1 MRIQGGSFV
10 SYSYPFHD
18 SVDLHV
24 ENRISDSDARRQAAT
39 AKAILERLE
48 QRPGLILADEVGM
61 GKTFVALAVAASVAL
76 GDSRR
81 RPVVVMV
88 PPSLRDKWPK
98 DFKLFKEKCIKD
110 EAARNRLT
118 AGSAGD
124 AIQFLK
130 KLDDPLS
137 IRKSIIF
144 LTHGAMSPSRR
155 LKDGY
160 VKLAMVQR
168 ALHRRH
174 DTDNLRRSL
183 GRYAGRL
190 LRMNYVT
197 AQNSKIWLKLLER
210 DPRSWRNVMER
221 QGIIPPDHDD
231 PVPESVLNAMENVH
245 LGDLYQTLREKMPY
259 RSSDNIESRLQGA
272 REAINGKIVEV
283 WDECIRSLN
292 ITLPLLIL
300 DEAHHL
306 KNPRT
311 HLASLFQTE
320 EANEDMEEMARGP
333 LAEVFERM
341 LFLTA
346 TPFQLGHYE
355 LCSVLERFEGVS
367 WGSQRQPSVGRDG
380 FLRELQEIKE
390 NLNATQVAAEQLDLE
405 WGKLRPEDLVIDATP
420 TDSVEKWWQEVRS
433 ESDKCPAGTAVRE
446 RYDLVKSRIQDAEQA
461 LGMYLIR
468 HFRPKTINSQQ
479 KIPRRISRV
488 GRSIETHET
497 GEHCAGLEIKGECL
511 LPFLLA
517 ARVTALRPDDRPVF
531 AEGLASSYDAFL
543 HTRKQ
548 RLETRAD
555 STAEHSSDGDDD
567 ARVSIDD
574 DQSVNWYLERLQE
587 CLPNEK
593 GGQGNQHPKIQA
605 TVKRSVELW
614 KSGEKVL
621 VFCHYLATGDALQEA
636 IGSAMTDEINR
647 VAAEKIGCSL
657 GEATDELQ
665 KISKRFSSD
674 DSPIRRGSNRAV
686 SKILNEYSTLS
697 QNGDYRERILKTM
710 RRYMRTPSFLTRYF
724 PLESQRM
731 SEELVFDVL
740 QREDASEMSFNRL
753 LRDFFDFLV
762 FRCGEDERERY
773 LDALDRIQPGSAV
786 RLANGKTE
794 TDTRQNLMLTF
805 NTPFFPEILVASMIM
820 AEGVDLHLNCRH
832 IIHHDLCW
840 NPSTLEQR
848 TGRIDRIGAKVERCG
863 QPINIYLPYIAQTQD
878 EKMYRVVMDRERW
891 FKVVM
896 GERYKV
902 DARTTEKLAERIPF
916 PDSAAKD
923 LMFNF
928 TVYSENLI

>member
-1 MRIQGGSFV
+1 M

-18 SVDLHV
+18 SVNLHV
-24 ENRISDSDARRQAAT
+24 ENRISESDARRQTAT

-48 QRPGLILADEVGM
+48 HRPGLILADEVGM
-61 GKTFVALAVAASVAL
+61 GKTFIALAVATSVAL
-76 GDSRR
+76 GDSQK

-88 PPSLRDKWPK
+88 PPSLKEKWPK
-98 DFKLFKEKCIKD
+98 DFKLFKEKCIAND
-110 EAARNRLT
+110 NGEIGLT
-118 AGSAGD
+118 ADIAGD

-130 KLDDPLS
+130 MLDDPPAT
-137 IRKSIIF
+137 RKSIIF

-155 LKDGY
+155 LRDGY
-160 VKLAMVQR
+160 VKLAIVQR

-174 DTDNLRRSL
+174 DTDDIRRSI
-183 GRYAGRL
+183 GRYAGKL
-190 LRMNYVT
+190 LRMNHVT
-197 AQNSKIWLKLLER
+197 NQNPHVWLKLLER
-210 DPRSWRNVMER
+210 DPRDWLKVLER
-221 QGIIPPDHDD
+221 HDVIPPNNDD
-231 PVPESVLNAMENVH
+231 PVPESVLKAMENID

-259 RSSDNIESRLQGA
+259 RSSDNIENRLQDA

-320 EANEDMEEMARGP
+320 EAQEDMEEMSRGP

-355 LCSVLERFEGVS
+355 LCSVLERFGGVS
-367 WGSQRQPSVGRDG
+367 WKSQRQPSIGREG
-380 FLRELQEIKE
+380 FLGELKNIKE
-390 NLNATQVAAEQLDLE
+390 KLDATQVAAEQLDIE
-405 WGKLRPEDLVIDATP
+405 WGKLRQGDLVIDTSP
-420 TDSVEKWWQEVRS
+420 IDSVEKWWQTVS
-433 ESDKCPAGTAVRE
+433 TKSNPSPATTSVLE
-446 RYDLVKSRIQDAEQA
+446 RYDLVKSRMQEAERTLRA
-461 LGMYLIR
+461 YLIR
-468 HFRPKTINSQQ
+468 HSRPKTINAQQ
-479 KIPRRISRV
+479 QTPRRISRV
-488 GRSIETHET
+488 GRSIETNET
-497 GEHCAGLEIKGECL
+497 GENCAGLEIKGECL

-543 HTRKQ
+543 HTRAQ
-548 RLETRAD
+548 RLEARVDRAL
-555 STAEHSSDGDDD
+555 EHSSDGDDD
-567 ARVSIDD
+567 ARVSYDD

-587 CLPNEK
+587 CLPSEK
-593 GGQGNQHPKIQA
+593 DGQKSQHPKIQA
-605 TVKRSVELW
+605 TVKRAVELW

-621 VFCHYLATGDALQEA
+621 VFCHYLATGDALQKA
-636 IGSAMTDEINR
+636 IGSAMTEEINR
-647 VAAEKIGCSL
+647 VAAEKIGCSM
-657 GEATDELQ
+657 GEAGDELQ
-665 KISKRFSSD
+665 KINKRFSSD

-686 SKILNEYSTLS
+686 AKILSEYSELS
-697 QNGDYRERILKTM
+697 QNGEYRDRILKTM
-710 RRYMRTPSFLTRYF
+710 RRYMRTPSFLARYF

-731 SEELVFDVL
+731 SEDLVFEAL
-740 QREDASEMSFNRL
+740 QREDASGMSFNLL
-753 LRDFFDFLV
+753 LRDFLDFLV
-762 FRCGEDERERY
+762 LRCGEDERKRY
-773 LDALDRIQPGSAV
+773 LDALGHIQPGSAV

-794 TDTRQNLMLTF
+794 TETRQNLMLTF

-863 QPINIYLPYIAQTQD
+863 LPINIYLPYIAQTQD

-896 GERYKV
+896 GENYKV
-902 DARTTEKLAERIPF
+902 DARTTEKLAERVPF
-916 PDSAAKD
+916 PESAARG
-923 LMFNF
+923 LIFNLSVF
-928 TVYSENLI
+928 SDN